1 MDPYERRVLIF
12 GGIYDGHLND
22 EVVAYSQYGWSKIGK
37 LKAISF
43 QMTAIEVNGRDILVF
58 GGGGDMLS
66 LDKNTEVWRVSLIFG
81 SIIII
86 ILPFTDSHAGYMNKK
101 IKPVPGE
108 DRLGTFEVHEIEPM
122 LRSWYQPIVI
132 TF

>member
-22 EVVAYSQYGWSKIGK
+22 EVVSYSRFGWSKIGK
-37 LKAISF
+37 LKTISF

-66 LDKNTEVWRVSLIFG
+66 IDKNTEVWRVSLIFEL
-81 SIIII
+81 IQ
-86 ILPFTDSHAGYMNKK
+86 ILPFTDSHASYMNKK
-101 IKPVPGE
+101 N
-108 DRLGTFEVHEIEPM
+108 
-122 LRSWYQPIVI
+122 
-132 TF
+132 

>member
-1 MDPYERRVLIF
+1 MDPYQRRVLIF

-66 LDKNTEVWRVSLIFG
+66 IDKNTEVWRVSLIFE
-81 SIIII
+81 SII
-86 ILPFTDSHAGYMNKK
+86 ILPFTDDHMLAIWMKK
-101 IKPVPGE
+101 IKPIPGE

>member
-22 EVVAYSQYGWSKIGK
+22 EVVSYSRFGWSKIGK
-37 LKAISF
+37 LKTISF

-66 LDKNTEVWRVSLIFG
+66 IDKNTEFWRVSLIFEL
-81 SIIII
+81 IQ
-86 ILPFTDSHAGYMNKK
+86 ILPFTDSHASYMNKK
-101 IKPVPGE
+101 N
-108 DRLGTFEVHEIEPM
+108 
-122 LRSWYQPIVI
+122 
-132 TF
+132 